1 MVVPAVKQAW
11 LTTGSLSLSLRP
23 IFATT
28 CVFQSPGL
36 MGMSASWPRKAETPM
51 RKRDAVQRGRG
62 REGLRGFIWMLLEWI
77 VTGARE
83 EFSTWVGAEETL
95 LHECSLVR

>member
-1 MVVPAVKQAW
+1 M
-11 LTTGSLSLSLRP
+11 GSLSLSLRP

-36 MGMSASWPRKAETPM
+36 MGMSASWPGKVETPM
-51 RKRDAVQRGRG
+51 RKRDAVQRVRW
-62 REGLRGFIWMLLEWI
+62 REGLRGFIGMLLEWI

-83 EFSTWVGAEETL
+83 ESSTWVWLRGGAEETRAATRML
-95 LHECSLVR
+95 THTMKPHE